1 MTLSRAAFASAKDGI
16 SPEATRHC
24 MIKSER
30 AEGSFMLMMAVL
42 TDTFISSEIAL
53 HGQLQPLPRRH
64 RSNTAHKKVA
74 ARV

>member
-1 MTLSRAAFASAKDGI
+1 
-16 SPEATRHC
+16 
-24 MIKSER
+24 
-30 AEGSFMLMMAVL
+30 MLMMAVL